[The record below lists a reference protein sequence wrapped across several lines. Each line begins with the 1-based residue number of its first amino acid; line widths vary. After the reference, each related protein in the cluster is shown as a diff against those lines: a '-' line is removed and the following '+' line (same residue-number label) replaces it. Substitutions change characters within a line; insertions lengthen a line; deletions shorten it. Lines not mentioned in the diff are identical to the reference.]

1 MRRKILPYNPKL
13 KTFSRNL
20 RNNPTPGETSLW
32 KYLRTKQIKGYKFRR
47 QVPISNYVLDFFCKE
62 LMLAIEIDGSSHAE
76 KISRD
81 KKRQKELESYGI
93 EFLRFTES
101 DVIKDSNN
109 VALTILNW
117 MDKNEKKNPEN

>member
-117 MDKNEKKNPEN
+117 VDKNEKKNPEN

>member
-1 MRRKILPYNPKL
+1 
-13 KTFSRNL
+13 
-20 RNNPTPGETSLW
+20 
-32 KYLRTKQIKGYKFRR
+32 
-47 QVPISNYVLDFFCKE
+47 
-62 LMLAIEIDGSSHAE
+62 MLAIEIDGSSHAE

>member
-1 MRRKILPYNPKL
+1 MEI
-13 KTFSRNL
+13 TIIIVF
-20 RNNPTPGETSLW
+20 
-32 KYLRTKQIKGYKFRR
+32 I
-47 QVPISNYVLDFFCKE
+47 ISNYVLDFFCKE

-117 MDKNEKKNPEN
+117 VDKNEKKNPEN

>member
-32 KYLRTKQIKGYKFRR
+32 KYLRTKQIKEYKFRR